1 MLRVEPRLK
10 TEYVATGAVRLGFH
24 HILDHGRSS
33 EQAALAAECAGEQ
46 SPASF
51 WTMHDLL
58 FSRLRELSRAD
69 AARFAAYAGEIGLD
83 QAAFGACMADQRYA
97 DKVQAME
104 AQRRSE
110 WGVRRRPSFLINGRL
125 YEGGLPFE
133 AFAQAIQDA
142 DARG

>member
-1 MLRVEPRLK
+1 MRVEPRLK
-10 TEYVATGAVRLGFH
+10 AEYVATGAVRLGFH

-51 WTMHDLL
+51 WAMHDLL

-69 AARFAAYAGEIGLD
+69 AAQFTAYAGEIGLD
-83 QAAFGACMADQRYA
+83 QEAFGACMVEQRYG
-97 DKVQAME
+97 DKIRAMDE
-104 AQRRSE
+104 RRRSE

-133 AFAQAIQDA
+133 AFAQAIQAA
-142 DARG
+142 DTRG

>member
-10 TEYVATGAVRLGFH
+10 AEYVATGAVRLGFH

-33 EQAALAAECAGEQ
+33 EQAALAAECAGAQ

-83 QAAFGACMADQRYA
+83 QEAFGACMAEQRYA

-110 WGVRRRPSFLINGRL
+110 WGIRRRPSFLINGRL